1 LNAAA
6 KLSTALDPEELKT
19 KLLRSIEAELG
30 RVRGPD
36 RFAPRSIDLDILVHS
51 GKELEAGI
59 WDYAYLAVPLS
70 EIEPELT
77 SRITG
82 ERIREAASRLME
94 SQKIKKT
101 ALKLN

>member
-1 LNAAA
+1 
-6 KLSTALDPEELKT
+6 
-19 KLLRSIEAELG
+19 
-30 RVRGPD
+30 
-36 RFAPRSIDLDILVHS
+36 
-51 GKELEAGI
+51 
-59 WDYAYLAVPLS
+59 
-70 EIEPELT
+70 LT